1 MSRPRGIC
9 IAAADYSVAPWVLQA
24 QAPERYPFLL
34 ESAAR
39 DGQRARYDIL
49 FSGIGEQ
56 LSADGAGGFLDRL
69 DLAWSAG
76 ARAGQATGSRGGL
89 PFVGGWF
96 LYLGYELA
104 GEIEPRLQLPSEPR
118 PAAIATRCRAA
129 LIRDHHLG
137 QAWLVAEQGA
147 EALLGDMARDLRQ
160 AAKGVSEPV
169 LAPAVRIEEDPPER
183 YREAVRRARAHIG
196 AGDVFQAN
204 LSRAW
209 QAHYATPPDPL
220 ALYLAL
226 CRSNPG
232 PFAGIARWP
241 EFTVV
246 SSSPERLLK
255 VDGELIESR
264 PIAGTRPRERDD
276 ADDRRRQRS
285 LHRSPKER
293 AEHVMLIDLE
303 RNDLGRVCV
312 GGSVRVDEFMALESY
327 AHVHH
332 IVSNVSGRLR
342 PDVTPGQAIAALF
355 PGGTITGCPKVRC
368 MELIAQLEGR
378 PRGPYTGSMG
388 YLGHDG
394 SMDLNI
400 LIRTL
405 VQEGDR
411 VSLRAGA
418 GIVADSRPNRE
429 LAETRAKARGLL
441 LALGEAA
448 ACG

>member
-1 MSRPRGIC
+1 MSRPSRVC
-9 IAAADYSVAPWVLQA
+9 IAAADYSVALWALQA
-24 QAPERYPFLL
+24 RAPERYPFLL

-39 DGQRARYDIL
+39 DGARARYDIL
-49 FSGIGEQ
+49 FSGVGEP
-56 LSADGAGGFLDRL
+56 LTADGTGGFLDRL
-69 DLAWSAG
+69 DHAWAA
-76 ARAGQATGSRGGL
+76 ARRGVATGSRDGL

-104 GEIEPRLQLPSEPR
+104 GEIEPRLRLRPGPW

-129 LIRDHHLG
+129 VIRDHHTR
-137 QAWLVAEQGA
+137 QAWLVAEPGCD
-147 EALLGDMARDLRQ
+147 ALLTTMARDLRQ
-160 AAKGVSEPV
+160 AAEGRPEPAR
-169 LAPAVRIEEDPPER
+169 APATSIEEDPPEN
-183 YREAVRRARAHIG
+183 YRTAVRRARAHIG

-209 QAHYATPPDPL
+209 QAKFATPPDPL
-220 ALYLAL
+220 ALYRAL

-241 EFTVV
+241 EFTVI

-255 VDGELIESR
+255 VDDGRIETR
-264 PIAGTRPRERDD
+264 PIAGTRPREHDE
-276 ADDRRRQRS
+276 ASDRRRRRS

-303 RNDLGRVCV
+303 RNDLGRVCE
-312 GGSVRVDEFMALESY
+312 GGSVSVDEFMALETY

-342 PDVTPGQAIAALF
+342 ADITPGQAIAALF

-368 MELIAQLEGR
+368 MELIAELEGT

-411 VSLRAGA
+411 VTLRAGA

-441 LALGEAA
+441 LALGGTG